1 MLLIRELVNN
11 MWKEKK
17 LVMRKRRTGAKEKG
31 VLNYRTVSVKN
42 AAAKNGVVS
51 EKSPAEKNLIK
62 VAGVSNDLVA
72 SMNLDEMLEAS
83 AVIDMGLRGEKV
95 PVVKSPKVRA
105 CVGEVLRLN
114 ENGLTKKVAEKMQQD
129 LTIQIVERNKKTTD
143 KVKARRL
150 YREFMEK

>member
-31 VLNYRTVSVKN
+31 VLNYRTAFFKN
-42 AAAKNGVVS
+42 AAVKKGVVS
-51 EKSPAEKNLIK
+51 EKCAAEKSLIK
-62 VAGVSNDLVA
+62 VAGVSNNLVE

-83 AVIDMGLRGEKV
+83 AVVDMGLRGEKV

-105 CVGEVLRLN
+105 YVGEVLRLN

-129 LTIQIVERNKKTTD
+129 LTVRIVERNKKTTD
-143 KVKARRL
+143 TVNARRL
-150 YREFMEK
+150 YREFMKK